1 MQSID
6 TMNFIAS
13 SFDGLFSKE
22 VFIALAAAYIGA
34 RATSKA
40 TIRAHDLAT
49 QKSKNDEKEVTC
61 NTLRLIRAELATA
74 WDIYMFE
81 YGKGLLLIPEDSP
94 YIMTLPI
101 GDNPFPIYD
110 SAPPCLANVDPAISA
125 KIVRIYMRT
134 KGLITMIKLNNADCQ
149 VVYNA
154 GRYATQ
160 NLVSKAISD
169 GVVIDEEGARKLNE
183 YHTFYVEQ
191 EAKQLGMGGTAN
203 GMKLMTGELGELL
216 NEIKM
221 EIDKLTSSA
230 E

>member
-1 MQSID
+1 MQFID

-40 TIRAHDLAT
+40 TIRAHELAT
-49 QKSKNDEKEVTC
+49 QKSKNDEREVTC
-61 NTLRLIRAELATA
+61 NTLRLIRAELVAA

-81 YGKGLLLIPEDSP
+81 YGRGLLLVSEDAP

-160 NLVSKAISD
+160 SLVNKAISD

-216 NEIKM
+216 SEIKK
-221 EIDKLTSSA
+221 EIDKLTSNA